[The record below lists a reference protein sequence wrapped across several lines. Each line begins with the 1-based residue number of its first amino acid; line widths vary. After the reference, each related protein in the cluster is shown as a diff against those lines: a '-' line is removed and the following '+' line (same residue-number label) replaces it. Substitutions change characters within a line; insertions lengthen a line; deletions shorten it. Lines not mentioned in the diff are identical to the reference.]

1 MCCDY
6 SPNEEFVLSAS
17 LDNSVRVYFAKTGR
31 MKHNL
36 MGHVG
41 RVFTAKFSADSKQ
54 VAWLGLLL
62 FLFVVAFLYICASLS
77 LMFWFSVGLRLV
89 LDISLFRLS
98 V

>member
-1 MCCDY
+1 MAVDF

-41 RVFTAKFSADSKQ
+41 RVFTAKFTADSKQ
-54 VAWLGLLL
+54 VRVSVY
-62 FLFVVAFLYICASLS
+62 FLACQFISDSFLVSFL
-77 LMFWFSVGLRLV
+77 
-89 LDISLFRLS
+89 
-98 V
+98 